1 MTKNEI
7 YNTYVEE
14 METSGVKPI
23 SLPMFSR
30 MWQKKFRNVIIPK
43 VYVHLN
49 LLVKYCVDFKSYPL
63 IWSTLFSFCLFTV
76 LLLLFQENK
85 FTKCGVCVALKLC
98 LQGTT
103 DTGTAQGEGL
113 GGL

>member
-30 MWQKKFRNVIIPK
+30 MWQKKFRNAIIPK

-49 LLVKYCVDFKSYPL
+49 LLVKYCVDFKSTHLEYIIFFLPFHGIVVVVSGKQIHKMWRL
-63 IWSTLFSFCLFTV
+63 C
-76 LLLLFQENK
+76 
-85 FTKCGVCVALKLC
+85 CVKIVPARNH
-98 LQGTT
+98 
-103 DTGTAQGEGL
+103 
-113 GGL
+113 